1 MFNFIQFVIK
11 HIIIVWSPDITFFST
26 FASNS
31 PKDSGKKGTLLFAI
45 LYFVFTHLFS
55 NDTANLLDKL
65 SWDLAKKFTFKGL
78 FNLKLFKLEF
88 SFPRQ
93 NKNFGGTRERL
104 EKELTVQPK
113 IVFYLFHL
121 LQS

>member
-1 MFNFIQFVIK
+1 MQFVIK
-11 HIIIVWSPDITFFST
+11 HIIIVWSPDKTFFST

-31 PKDSGKKGTLLFAI
+31 PKDSGKKGTLLLAI

-55 NDTANLLDKL
+55 NDPANLFDKL

-78 FNLKLFKLEF
+78 FNLKLFKFKF

-93 NKNFGGTRERL
+93 NKNFGGTKERCD
-104 EKELTVQPK
+104 
-113 IVFYLFHL
+113 
-121 LQS
+121 